1 MIHERIVVMGRHLS
15 VVGFLVSFVEVV
27 GRVECRFVRWRMIEH
42 AAHDHRLS
50 TRVEGLHNMMVLQ
63 LNVGHRLWVWLLL
76 LLMWILEG
84 ALSCISLLGWITQVS
99 VVQCVT
105 LVSLDCV
112 ESIQTVGALRLEV
125 VSVVIAEVA
134 AL

>member
-1 MIHERIVVMGRHLS
+1 M
-15 VVGFLVSFVEVV
+15 VGFVVSFVEVV
-27 GRVECRFVRWRMIEH
+27 GRVECRFVWWLMIEH

-50 TRVEGLHNMMVLQ
+50 ARVEGLHNMMVLQ
-63 LNVGHRLWVWLLL
+63 LNVGHRLWVWLLVL
-76 LLMWILEG
+76 LVWILEC
-84 ALSCISLLGWITQVS
+84 ALSCVSLLSRITLVR

-112 ESIQTVGALRLEV
+112 ESIQTVGALRLVV
-125 VSVVIAEVA
+125 VSVVITEVS